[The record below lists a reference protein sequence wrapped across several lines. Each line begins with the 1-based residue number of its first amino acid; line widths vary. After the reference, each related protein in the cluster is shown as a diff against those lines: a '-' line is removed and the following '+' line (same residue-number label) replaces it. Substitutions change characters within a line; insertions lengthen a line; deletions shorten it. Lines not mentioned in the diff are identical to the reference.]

1 MPFILAALELA
12 IRGESDKMPEAADLP
27 TSGYFHAYVVSDR
40 YYDGERPQSQTGW
53 QQEREDSVNVT
64 GIYPSE
70 NYIVLNPGDEKKI
83 GITVEPSDAS
93 SKAVAWC
100 SSDSEIADINT
111 ETMKIKAYRKGIV
124 TLQAISSDLKA
135 TACITVEVK

>member
-1 MPFILAALELA
+1 M
-12 IRGESDKMPEAADLP
+12 
-27 TSGYFHAYVVSDR
+27 
-40 YYDGERPQSQTGW
+40 
-53 QQEREDSVNVT
+53 T